1 MSERLRLFLLF
12 FPVFLFSLSFH
23 ESAHAWMAHKKGD
36 ETARLLGRLT
46 LNPVPHIDLFGT
58 ILLPIFLFF
67 SSVSLPIGGWG
78 KPVPI
83 DYRHLK
89 DGRKDAFWVALAGP
103 ASNLILASVFSL
115 LLRAMIYFRFDVGFL
130 NPLYSIFEIGVY
142 LNLGLAF
149 FNLIPL
155 HPLDGG
161 KVMEGLL
168 PLRFVDAFN
177 QVAQY
182 GMLIIFAGFYLGL
195 LEVIR
200 VPIRFFARILI
211 PS

>member
-1 MSERLRLFLLF
+1 MSERLQLFLMF

-36 ETARLLGRLT
+36 DTARLLGRLT
-46 LNPVPHIDLFGT
+46 LNPIPHMDLLGT
-58 ILLPIFLFF
+58 VLLPIFLFF
-67 SSVSLPIGGWG
+67 SSVALPIGGWG
-78 KPVPI
+78 KPVPV
-83 DYRHLK
+83 DYRNLK
-89 DGRKDAFWVALAGP
+89 DGRHGAFWVALAGP
-103 ASNLILASVFSL
+103 ASNLILATAFSL
-115 LLRAMIYFRFDVGFL
+115 LLRLMALVRFDLGFL
-130 NPLYSIFEIGVY
+130 NPLYSVFEIGVY

-168 PLRFVDAFN
+168 PLKYVDAFN
-177 QVAQY
+177 RVAQY

-195 LEVIR
+195 FEVIR

-211 PS
+211 P